1 MHNNILYYYEKY
13 MKYKKIYN
21 LKNLEY
27 DKYIKYKNKYDKL
40 INNNNYNFFFDFDLT
55 LVSEHSS
62 GDALNTNFIK
72 KMQFKLD
79 ELNNLKVFLMN
90 LLDNN
95 HNIFIITRGMSYNV
109 AKFLLKYVFDCENN
123 IIIQYFNNYCH
134 VININNKFI
143 YIFGSSVLEDINF
156 IDNNK
161 LVNILKIKVNT
172 ELKEH
177 MSKNNTNYTEK
188 WGITKV
194 IFILFIIKNILHNKS
209 SNNYFFDDTTENI
222 DLVKKYIK
230 NNIIKCCGLNEC
242 DSKYKFIDIIKK
254 IINNLIF
261 YNSSI

>member
-1 MHNNILYYYEKY
+1 

-21 LKNLEY
+21 VKKIHY
-27 DKYIKYKNKYDKL
+27 DKYIKYKSKYDKL

-62 GDALNTNFIK
+62 GDALNTNFIM
-72 KMQFKLD
+72 KMKLKSD
-79 ELNNLKVFLMN
+79 ELNNLKDFLMN

-123 IIIQYFNNYCH
+123 IIQYFNNYCH

-161 LVNILKIKVNT
+161 LVNILKIKVNN

-177 MSKNNTNYTEK
+177 MLKNNTNYTEK

-194 IFILFIIKNILHNKS
+194 IFILFIINKILHNKS
-209 SNNYFFDDTTENI
+209 SNNYFFDDTKENI
-222 DLVKKYIK
+222 DLVEKYIGIN
-230 NNIIKCCGLNEC
+230 NNIICYGFDNC
-242 DSKYKFIDIIKK
+242 DLKSKFIDIIKN
-254 IINNLIF
+254 IINNIIF